1 MSRARA
7 TGRLVGA
14 LAVAAGAAAAVAA
27 VGPGA
32 SGASAPHKRGGIGK
46 ELVADNLN
54 QPIYA
59 TAASGVSD
67 YVYVVEREGRVQAV
81 DVDTGAKTEFLD
93 ISSRV
98 STAGEGGLLSIAF
111 DPGYASNDL
120 LYAYYTTDSSHTIEI
135 DEFTATS
142 DTDGNEA
149 SRREVI
155 TIPHPNEENHQG
167 GTIRFGPDGQLY
179 AAVGDGGGGGD
190 SDESAQDRSELTGK
204 VLRINPHGASDG
216 DYTSPPGNPFVGKPG
231 EDEIYALGLRN
242 PFRFNFDDA
251 TGRIAIGDV
260 GQNAFEEVDVEG
272 VNSLKAANFGWDHF
286 EGTHKLHYPG
296 DDEAPRPRKHYEPP
310 VLDYSHHRGN
320 VVVGGVWVYD
330 PALTS
335 LEGRYLY
342 GDYSEGWLRS
352 FKFKDGDAKGDRK
365 EGAMIDRLTSING
378 GPPDDNVYVT
388 SITTGKLFRLT
399 P

>member
-1 MSRARA
+1 MSRKPRRA
-7 TGRLVGA
+7 GA
-14 LAVAAGAAAAVAA
+14 LALAAGLGVALPA
-27 VGPGA
+27 FGA
-32 SGASAPHKRGGIGK
+32 GDAGTGTAYKRGGLGK
-46 ELVADNLN
+46 EVVAEGLN
-54 QPIYA
+54 QPIYV

-67 YVYVVEREGRVQAV
+67 YVYVVEREGTVQAV
-81 DVDTGAKTEFLD
+81 DVDDGTKAEFLD

-111 DPGYASNDL
+111 DPDYASNDL
-120 LYAYYTTDSSHTIEI
+120 VYAYYTTDSSHTIEI

-167 GTIRFGPDGQLY
+167 GTIRFGPDDLLY

-204 VLRINPHGASDG
+204 VLRIDPHGAGDG
-216 DYTSPPGNPFVGKPG
+216 DHTIPPDNPFVGKPG
-231 EDEIYALGLRN
+231 ADEVYALGLRN

-272 VNSLKAANFGWDHF
+272 VNSLRAANFGWDHF

-310 VLDYSHHRGN
+310 VLDYPHSRGN
-320 VVVGGVWVYD
+320 VVVGGIWVYD

-352 FKFKDGDAKGDRK
+352 FKFKDGEAKGDRR
-365 EGAMIDRLTSING
+365 ESVMVDRLTSING

-388 SITTGKLFRLT
+388 SITTGRLFRLT